1 MQSSAKE
8 TSNVVWFE
16 NIFDLHTKRMIKAL
30 ENTIEKINPSDYE
43 LLIAARTL
51 HQTAISMQIPF
62 DNNLSAEMNSRIAG
76 ISYTVSLSESL
87 KYIENLSEELIGN
100 NNPIKLDLYRIRSR
114 SLLAGLILQKVKN
127 KLFEI
132 YTLFPQNISI
142 KTSHEAVKNDL
153 ENLYNF
159 SLNDSFKNDAEK
171 TERCRGSIISLIE
184 KNSDNKILLML
195 DQLLQPGENN
205 IIRRAMK
212 EARDATSKKYQEEI
226 IPAMIEIYKKETGI
240 DKNLKIS
247 IFELL
252 GKLYKSH
259 NEAIERENQDKGLH
273 FFHPETINE
282 KKLKLITHATLEIS
296 KTDCAEFINNNL
308 VNLLVENIRAVK
320 RFNGKNYNRYGEIN
334 STLLKKFPYFA
345 PLVLKKFLPNEKM
358 TLENLMNGIDSGNQR
373 SLRR

>member
-127 KLFEI
+127 KLF
-132 YTLFPQNISI
+132 
-142 KTSHEAVKNDL
+142 
-153 ENLYNF
+153 
-159 SLNDSFKNDAEK
+159 
-171 TERCRGSIISLIE
+171 
-184 KNSDNKILLML
+184 LL
-195 DQLLQPGENN
+195 
-205 IIRRAMK
+205 
-212 EARDATSKKYQEEI
+212 
-226 IPAMIEIYKKETGI
+226 
-240 DKNLKIS
+240 
-247 IFELL
+247 
-252 GKLYKSH
+252 
-259 NEAIERENQDKGLH
+259 
-273 FFHPETINE
+273 
-282 KKLKLITHATLEIS
+282 
-296 KTDCAEFINNNL
+296 
-308 VNLLVENIRAVK
+308 
-320 RFNGKNYNRYGEIN
+320 RFW
-334 STLLKKFPYFA
+334 S
-345 PLVLKKFLPNEKM
+345 
-358 TLENLMNGIDSGNQR
+358 
-373 SLRR
+373 